1 MTKILIKTLLTF
13 IVIIII
19 IIFYLSSIG
28 LKTEKFNNI
37 INTQIIK
44 KNPNIS
50 LKLKDIIFL
59 LNPFNMSVNIKTYS
73 PEILIDNNELKLE
86 IIKTNI
92 SLKSFLKKDF
102 LIDDLS
108 LSTKTV
114 GIKDLIFLARSYKNS
129 AELLVLNQIIKGGFL
144 IADVDLN
151 FDKDGQI
158 KDDYEI
164 KGIVKNTKLNLLNRN
179 KIENLN
185 FIFKIKKDKYYL
197 EDIKS
202 NFKKV
207 KIFLPSVEIQKKN
220 NQFFVSGKLKT
231 DEKDLDINILNDLL
245 DNKFKNLN
253 ITNIAFSSKNDI
265 SFFIDEKFKINNFN
279 LDSQINVKNI
289 NYKNDLPNV
298 KKYLKSFKDSV
309 ELEDHQ
315 ILLNYKKDKF
325 NIKGK
330 GKIKIENKIDTIEYK
345 IQQRN
350 NQYIVDAILNLSE
363 NDFSIPILN
372 YKKKKNTDLSIKVDG
387 IYETKKKLT
396 LNKVSITENKNFFLI
411 ENLKFNEKIKI
422 LSIDYFE
429 VNFVNENK
437 IKNQLKIKR
446 DDKNYKV
453 NGVTFDIEK
462 LIENINKNNDK
473 SSTIFNNLNTNLK
486 VNISKTFLD
495 KKTFVKNLNGNINF
509 KKNVVHKLNLDSAF
523 PNEKKLNITIDINKD
538 NERVTTL
545 YSGHPKPLLNQY
557 KFIKGFEDGV
567 LDFYSVKKNDVSNSI
582 LKIDNFKIQEVP
594 VLAKLLTLASL
605 QGIADLL
612 TGEGIRFTDFEMK
625 FMNDKN
631 LMKIEEMY
639 AIGPAISILMD
650 GYIQDNKLISLRGTL
665 VPATTINK
673 TISAIPIIGKI
684 LVGEKTGEGVF
695 GVSFKIKGS
704 PKNLKTSVNP
714 VKTLTPRFITR
725 TLEKIKKN

>member
-1 MTKILIKTLLTF
+1 M
-13 IVIIII
+13 
-19 IIFYLSSIG
+19 
-28 LKTEKFNNI
+28 
-37 INTQIIK
+37 
-44 KNPNIS
+44 
-50 LKLKDIIFL
+50 
-59 LNPFNMSVNIKTYS
+59 
-73 PEILIDNNELKLE
+73 
-86 IIKTNI
+86 
-92 SLKSFLKKDF
+92 
-102 LIDDLS
+102 
-108 LSTKTV
+108 
-114 GIKDLIFLARSYKNS
+114 
-129 AELLVLNQIIKGGFL
+129 
-144 IADVDLN
+144 
-151 FDKDGQI
+151 
-158 KDDYEI
+158 
-164 KGIVKNTKLNLLNRN
+164 
-179 KIENLN
+179 
-185 FIFKIKKDKYYL
+185 
-197 EDIKS
+197 
-202 NFKKV
+202 
-207 KIFLPSVEIQKKN
+207 
-220 NQFFVSGKLKT
+220 
-231 DEKDLDINILNDLL
+231 L
-245 DNKFKNLN
+245 DNKFKDLN

-265 SFFIDEKFKINNFN
+265 SFFIDKKFKVNNFN

-289 NYKNDLPNV
+289 NYKNDLPNI

-350 NQYIVDAILNLSE
+350 NQYVVDAILNLSE

-411 ENLKFNEKIKI
+411 EKLKFNEKIKI

-446 DDKNYKV
+446 NDKNYKV

-473 SSTIFNNLNTNLK
+473 SSSIFNSLNTNFK

-495 KKTFVKNLNGNINF
+495 KKTFVKNLTGNINF
-509 KKNVVHKLNLDSAF
+509 KRNVVHKLNLDSAF
-523 PNEKKLNITIDINKD
+523 PNKKKLNITIDINKD

-557 KFIKGFEDGV
+557 KFIKGFEEGV

-704 PKNLKTSVNP
+704 PKNLKTTVNP